1 MNRRVMTLPVLL
13 FSVTFLSAAQTPRY
27 NIGKPATAD
36 EIRKRETSVAPDG
49 TGLPVGSGNVEEGRH
64 IYKVLCANCHGDKG
78 QGVGEY
84 PALVGGQHTLKSKDP
99 ILTVGSY
106 WPYATT
112 VWDYTRRAMPY
123 QRPGTLTP
131 NETYA
136 VTAFIL
142 FMNGIVDQ
150 KMELYEKNLPKIKMP
165 NREGFVS
172 DPRPDVPAKTKN

>member
-1 MNRRVMTLPVLL
+1 MNKRIIALPIL
-13 FSVTFLSAAQTPRY
+13 FIMGPFPSVAQTPRY
-27 NIGKPATAD
+27 KLGRPATAE
-36 EIRKRETSVAPDG
+36 EIRKSEISVASDG
-49 TGLPVGSGNVEEGRH
+49 TGLPIGHGSVEEGRY
-64 IYKVLCANCHGDKG
+64 IYKVLCAICHGENG

-84 PALVGGQHTLKSKDP
+84 PAVAGGQGTLKSKDP

-123 QRPGTLTP
+123 KRPGTLTP

-142 FMNGIVDQ
+142 YMNRIVDE
-150 KMELYEKNLPKIKMP
+150 KTELNEKNLPKIKMP
-165 NREGFVS
+165 NREGFIS
-172 DPRPDVPAKTKN
+172 DPRPDVPVRKKN

>member
-1 MNRRVMTLPVLL
+1 VSALTLGSQATRLPSPRVLTEEL
-13 FSVTFLSAAQTPRY
+13 FR
-27 NIGKPATAD
+27 
-36 EIRKRETSVAPDG
+36 
-49 TGLPVGSGNVEEGRH
+49 SGNRSASTTWHEGIGYRDAARTEQRRDNSPTH
-64 IYKVLCANCHGDKG
+64 NPTHKMRCLVRLPRILA
-78 QGVGEY
+78 
-84 PALVGGQHTLKSKDP
+84 ALAGGQHTLKSKDP

-150 KMELYEKNLPKIKMP
+150 KMELNEKNLPKIKMP
-165 NREGFVS
+165 NQKVLFPIPVRMC
-172 DPRPDVPAKTKN
+172 R

>member
-1 MNRRVMTLPVLL
+1 MNRIMVALLILIIGATLPGP
-13 FSVTFLSAAQTPRY
+13 AQTPPYRL
-27 NIGKPATAD
+27 GKPATAE
-36 EIRKRETSVAPDG
+36 EIRKSDISVAPDG
-49 TGLPVGSGNVEEGRH
+49 TGLPLGHGNVEEGRH
-64 IYKVLCANCHGDKG
+64 IYKVLCANCHGDSG

-84 PALVGGQHTLKSKDP
+84 PPLVGGRGTLESKDP
-99 ILTVGSY
+99 VLTVGSY

-112 VWDYTRRAMPY
+112 VWDYTHRAMPY

-142 FMNGIVDQ
+142 YMNRIVDA
-150 KMELYEKNLPKIKMP
+150 KTELNEENLPMIKMP

-172 DPRPDVPAKTKN
+172 DPRPDVPVRDKN